1 MHRLTTVHTR
11 MHYEQAWLT
20 RELLFMTRVLNLFTP
35 KLLSA
40 AMDLVWPQFWLEYR
54 RYPLVR

>member
-40 AMDLVWPQFWLEYR
+40 AMDLV
-54 RYPLVR
+54 